1 MTERTNQTH
10 PGLKIGFFSGCL
22 GDFFVFIQPD
32 INTERNRKLY
42 AKIPCGREQT
52 PNKPSIIPGDSL
64 KEFRALMSTICPLF
78 LHYFF
83 GTLYILLILLIIERP
98 P

>member
-32 INTERNRKLY
+32 INTERNRQLY
-42 AKIPCGREQT
+42 AKIPFGKQP

-64 KEFRALMSTICPLF
+64 KEFRGFPEALLEREKASL
-78 LHYFF
+78 
-83 GTLYILLILLIIERP
+83 LYN
-98 P
+98 